1 MVSIILIGLSLSLD
15 AFAVSV
21 SGGISNRDL
30 KLFHILRGS
39 LFFGVFQFIMPVIG
53 WYLGKT
59 FVTYIGA
66 FDHWIAFV
74 LLAFIG
80 GRMFVGAL
88 PRKNREAAAGSS
100 TEKSIDVQNIGNLA
114 ILALATSID
123 ALAVGLSFS
132 MVNQDIW
139 IPALIIGCITFA
151 VCLFGFEFGKKIGL
165 VFETTF
171 SLNAG
176 SQIVGG
182 LILIGIGIKILL
194 EHIL

>member
-1 MVSIILIGLSLSLD
+1 MVSIILIGLSLSFD

-30 KLFHILRGS
+30 KTVHILRGS

-59 FVTYIGA
+59 FVSYIEG
-66 FDHWIAFV
+66 FDHWIAFA

-80 GRMFVGAL
+80 GRMLVGAL
-88 PRKNREAAAGSS
+88 PRKNKEAIS
-100 TEKSIDVQNIGNLA
+100 EKSIDVQNIGNLT

-151 VCLFGFEFGKKIGL
+151 VCFFGFEFGKKIGL
-165 VFETTF
+165 VFET
-171 SLNAG
+171 G
-176 SQIVGG
+176 SQIIGG
-182 LILIGIGIKILL
+182 IILISIGVKILV
-194 EHIL
+194 EHML